1 MKKPLFAFLLFP
13 LMLLSTSVYA
23 ADYLEEITV
32 TATKKEEAAHEVPIS
47 ITVLSGN
54 RLSDMGMSSSD
65 AVDEQTPNFQMR
77 SSFGVTAPNLAMRGV
92 GNLSFFAATTT
103 VGVYSDGVF
112 IAQPIAQGFQMFD
125 LERVEILRGPQGTLF
140 GRNTTGGLV
149 NFIPVKP
156 QVGETMTGSVSLT
169 VAEENTFDTEA
180 AVSVPV
186 GDTAAMRLAF
196 IRRAS
201 DGFFENANPAADD
214 RDVAETEFYA
224 GRLLLNWEPSD
235 SFSLL
240 FNAHFGNANNDAAP
254 YKGSYVDNSQL
265 APRVVDPS
273 FPPVPAFILF
283 PTGVGNCPPGSTPG
297 GFLGG
302 CASPFS
308 PIPFFGGT
316 PHSPH
321 SDDPYSIE
329 TSLNESHEDVNTYGF
344 SATITL
350 DAGNYSFVSVTGWDS
365 AKRDRFGDDDAS
377 YDVSLDE
384 VYLDDTE
391 YFSQELRVISQYK
404 GPFNFQAGLYYY
416 TDEIDS
422 QIHGSVRD
430 SFVGIGTSLLY
441 KQENESWAVFGSMEF
456 DLTEKWQ
463 FRAGVRLTGDERRI
477 SGYESFLTNA
487 GAAAFLGLPIP
498 SIPAGTPISPAQA
511 RSAFFGPLIGP
522 LSLEEDWFD
531 WSGNASLAYFFAE
544 DTQIYAAF
552 SRGFKGGDLGI
563 EFFNPAAV
571 VIVDPETVRNYEI
584 GLKASGLLND
594 TLNFSVAGFFTQIF
608 DQHILVDLPGAG
620 GFFPVLDNAGES
632 EIYGVEVELA
642 FQPTPA
648 WYFSFGGGYLDA
660 TFKELVTGTTD
671 LSGNRL
677 PNAPEFNFNGVTR
690 YEAPVAN
697 GVVSVQVDWHWNDDT
712 YLGVF
717 EEPEI
722 KIPSYGVV
730 NARLGYRFMQDKAEV
745 AVFVRNLLEDEYYDY
760 AFNPNNALFG
770 GNVFIPGK
778 PRWFGGTIS
787 YQF

>member
-1 MKKPLFAFLLFP
+1 MKKSFYIGLFSHLFAIVLQTP
-13 LMLLSTSVYA
+13 VHA
-23 ADYLEEITV
+23 ANLLEEITV
-32 TATKKEEAAHEVPIS
+32 TATKKEESAHEVPIS
-47 ITVLSGN
+47 ITVLAGDS
-54 RLSDMGMSSSD
+54 LSDMGMASSD

-77 SSFGVTAPNLAMRGV
+77 SSFGVTAPNLAIRGV

-125 LERVEILRGPQGTLF
+125 LERVEVLRGPQGTLF

-156 QVGETMTGSVSLT
+156 QVGEAMTGSASFT

-180 AVSVPV
+180 ALSVPL
-186 GDTAAMRLAF
+186 GDTAAVRLAL

-201 DGFFENANPAADD
+201 DGFFENANPAAGD
-214 RDVAETEFYA
+214 RDVNETEFYA
-224 GRLLLNWEPSD
+224 GRALLNWEPTD
-235 SFSLL
+235 SFSIL
-240 FNAHFGNANNDAAP
+240 FNAHYGNANNDAAP
-254 YKGSYVDNSQL
+254 YKGSYIDNSQL
-265 APRVVDPS
+265 APRFGVPPNFF
-273 FPPVPAFILF
+273 FPA
-283 PTGVGNCPPGSTPG
+283 GVGNCPAGSIPG

-308 PIPFFGGT
+308 GG
-316 PHSPH
+316 PAH
-321 SDDPYSIE
+321 SDDPFSIE

-350 DAGNYSFVSVTGWDS
+350 DAGNYSLVSVTGWDS

-377 YDVSLDE
+377 NDVSLDE

-391 YFSQELRVISQYK
+391 YFSQELRIISQYK

-416 TDEIDS
+416 TDDLDS
-422 QIHGSVRD
+422 QIHASNLS
-430 SFVGIGTSLLY
+430 SFGGTGVSLLY
-441 KQENESWAVFGSMEF
+441 RQENDSWAVFGSMEF
-456 DLTEKWQ
+456 DITDKWQ

-477 SGYESFLTNA
+477 SDYETFLTNA
-487 GAAAFLGLPIP
+487 GVTDFIGIP
-498 SIPAGTPISPAQA
+498 GFPAIPTGSPISLAQA
-511 RSAFFGPLIGP
+511 RAADLSAIFGPLITPP
-522 LSLEEDWFD
+522 LALEEDWFD
-531 WSGNASLAYFFAE
+531 WSGNVSLAYFFAE
-544 DTQIYAAF
+544 DKQIYAAF

-571 VIVDPETVRNYEI
+571 VIVDPETARNYEI
-584 GLKASGLLND
+584 GLKASGLFGD
-594 TLNFSVAGFFTQIF
+594 TMNFNITGFFTQIF
-608 DQHILVDLPGAG
+608 NQHILVDLPGAG

-642 FQPTPA
+642 YQPTPA

-660 TFKELVTGTTD
+660 TFEELVTGTTD
-671 LSGNRL
+671 LSGNRV
-677 PNAPEFNFNGVTR
+677 PNAPEFNFNGITR
-690 YEAPVAN
+690 YETAVAN
-697 GVVSVQVDWHWNDDT
+697 GVVSAQVDWHWNDDT

-722 KIPSYGVV
+722 KIPAYGVV
-730 NARLGYRFMQDKAEV
+730 NARLGYRFLQGKAEV

>member
-13 LMLLSTSVYA
+13 LMLLSISVYA

-54 RLSDMGMSSSD
+54 RLSDMGMTSSD
-65 AVDEQTPNFQMR
+65 AIDEQTPNFQMR
-77 SSFGVTAPNLAMRGV
+77 SSFGVTAPNLAIRGV

-112 IAQPIAQGFQMFD
+112 IAQPIAQGFQIFD
-125 LERVEILRGPQGTLF
+125 LERVEVLRGPQGTLF

-156 QVGETMTGSVSLT
+156 QVGEAMSGNVSLT

-180 AVSVPV
+180 ALSLPL
-186 GDTAAMRLAF
+186 GDTAAARVAF

-201 DGFFENANPAADD
+201 DGFFENANPTASD
-214 RDVAETEFYA
+214 RDVNESEFYA
-224 GRLLLNWEPSD
+224 ARALLNWEPTD
-235 SFSLL
+235 SFSIL
-240 FNAHFGNANNDAAP
+240 FNAHYGNANNDAAP
-254 YKGSYVDNSQL
+254 YKGSYIDNSQL
-265 APRVVDPS
+265 APRFGVPPQFF
-273 FPPVPAFILF
+273 FPA
-283 PTGVGNCPPGSTPG
+283 GVGNCPAGSTPG
-297 GFLGG
+297 GYLGG

-308 PIPFFGGT
+308 GIPA
-316 PHSPH
+316 H

-329 TSLNESHEDVNTYGF
+329 SSLNESHEDVNTYGF
-344 SATITL
+344 SATITW
-350 DAGNYSFVSVTGWDS
+350 DVGNYSLVSVTGWDS

-377 YDVSLDE
+377 NDVSLDE

-404 GPFNFQAGLYYY
+404 GPFNFQAGVFYY
-416 TDEIDS
+416 TDDLDS
-422 QIHGSVRD
+422 QIHASNLS
-430 SFVGIGTSLLY
+430 SFGGTGVSLLY
-441 KQENESWAVFGSMEF
+441 RQENDSWAVFGSMEF
-456 DLTEKWQ
+456 DLSEKLQ
-463 FRAGVRLTGDERRI
+463 LRAGVRLTSDEREI

-487 GAAAFLGLPIP
+487 GVTDFIGIP
-498 SIPAGTPISPAQA
+498 GFPAIPTGSPISLAQA
-511 RSAFFGPLIGP
+511 RAADLSPIFGPLITPP
-522 LSLEEDWFD
+522 LALKEDWFD
-531 WSGNASLAYFFAE
+531 WSGNVSLAYFFAE
-544 DTQIYAAF
+544 DKQIYAAF

-584 GLKASGLLND
+584 GLKASGLLDD
-594 TLNFSVAGFFTQIF
+594 TLNFSIAGFFTQIF

>member
-65 AVDEQTPNFQMR
+65 AIDEQTPNFQMR
-77 SSFGVTAPNLAMRGV
+77 SSFGVTAPNLAIRGV

-112 IAQPIAQGFQMFD
+112 IAQPIAQGFQIFD
-125 LERVEILRGPQGTLF
+125 LERVEVLRGPQGTLF

-156 QVGETMTGSVSLT
+156 QVGEAMSGNVSLT

-180 AVSVPV
+180 ALSLPL
-186 GDTAAMRLAF
+186 GDTAAARVAF

-201 DGFFENANPAADD
+201 DGFFENANPTASD
-214 RDVAETEFYA
+214 RDVNESEFYA
-224 GRLLLNWEPSD
+224 ARALLNWEPTD
-235 SFSLL
+235 SFSIL
-240 FNAHFGNANNDAAP
+240 FNAHYGNANNDAAP

-265 APRVVDPS
+265 APRFGVPPQFF
-273 FPPVPAFILF
+273 FPA
-283 PTGVGNCPPGSTPG
+283 GVGNCPAGSTPG

-308 PIPFFGGT
+308 GIPA
-316 PHSPH
+316 H

-329 TSLNESHEDVNTYGF
+329 SSLNESHEDVNTYGF
-344 SATITL
+344 SATITW
-350 DAGNYSFVSVTGWDS
+350 DVGNYSLVSVTGWDS

-377 YDVSLDE
+377 NDVSLDE

-404 GPFNFQAGLYYY
+404 GPFNFQAGVFYY
-416 TDEIDS
+416 TDDLDS
-422 QIHGSVRD
+422 QIHASNLS
-430 SFVGIGTSLLY
+430 SFGGTGVSLLY
-441 KQENESWAVFGSMEF
+441 RQENDSWAVFGSMEF
-456 DLTEKWQ
+456 DLSEKLQ
-463 FRAGVRLTGDERRI
+463 LRAGVRLTSDEREI

-487 GAAAFLGLPIP
+487 GVTDFIGIP
-498 SIPAGTPISPAQA
+498 GFPAIPTGSPISLAQA
-511 RSAFFGPLIGP
+511 RAADLSPIFGPLITPP
-522 LSLEEDWFD
+522 LALKEDWFD
-531 WSGNASLAYFFAE
+531 WSGNVSLAYFFAE
-544 DTQIYAAF
+544 DKQIYAAF

-584 GLKASGLLND
+584 GLKASGLLDD
-594 TLNFSVAGFFTQIF
+594 TLNFSIAGFFTQIF

>member
-65 AVDEQTPNFQMR
+65 AIDEQTPNFQMR
-77 SSFGVTAPNLAMRGV
+77 SSFGVTAPNLAIRGV

-112 IAQPIAQGFQMFD
+112 IAQPIAQGFQIFD
-125 LERVEILRGPQGTLF
+125 LERVEVLRGPQGTLF

-156 QVGETMTGSVSLT
+156 QVGEAMSGNVSLT

-180 AVSVPV
+180 ALSLPL
-186 GDTAAMRLAF
+186 GDTAAARVAF

-201 DGFFENANPAADD
+201 DGFFENANPAAAD
-214 RDVAETEFYA
+214 RDVNESEFYA
-224 GRLLLNWEPSD
+224 ARALLNWEPTD
-235 SFSLL
+235 SFSIL
-240 FNAHFGNANNDAAP
+240 FNAHYGNANNDAAP
-254 YKGSYVDNSQL
+254 YKGSYIDNSQL
-265 APRVVDPS
+265 APRFGVPPQFF
-273 FPPVPAFILF
+273 FPA
-283 PTGVGNCPPGSTPG
+283 GVGNCPAGSTPG

-308 PIPFFGGT
+308 GIPA
-316 PHSPH
+316 H

-329 TSLNESHEDVNTYGF
+329 SSLNESHEDVNTYGF
-344 SATITL
+344 SATITW
-350 DAGNYSFVSVTGWDS
+350 DVGNYSLVSVTGWDS

-377 YDVSLDE
+377 NDVSLDE

-404 GPFNFQAGLYYY
+404 GPFNFQAGVFYY
-416 TDEIDS
+416 TDDLDS
-422 QIHGSVRD
+422 QIHASNLS
-430 SFVGIGTSLLY
+430 SFGGTGVSLLY
-441 KQENESWAVFGSMEF
+441 RQENDSWAVFGSMEF
-456 DLTEKWQ
+456 DLSEKLQ
-463 FRAGVRLTGDERRI
+463 LRAGVRLTSDEREI

-487 GAAAFLGLPIP
+487 GVTDFIGIP
-498 SIPAGTPISPAQA
+498 GFPAIPTGSPISLAQA
-511 RSAFFGPLIGP
+511 RAADLSPIFGPLITPP
-522 LSLEEDWFD
+522 LALKEDWFD
-531 WSGNASLAYFFAE
+531 WSGNVSLAYFFAE
-544 DTQIYAAF
+544 DKQIYAAF

-584 GLKASGLLND
+584 GLKASGLLDD
-594 TLNFSVAGFFTQIF
+594 TLNFSIAGFFTQIF
-608 DQHILVDLPGAG
+608 DQHILVDIPGAG

-632 EIYGVEVELA
+632 EIYGLEVELA

-671 LSGNRL
+671 LSGNHL
-677 PNAPEFNFNGVTR
+677 PNAPEFNFNGITR
-690 YEAPVAN
+690 YETAVAN
-697 GVVSVQVDWHWNDDT
+697 GVLSAQVDWHWNDDT

-730 NARLGYRFMQDKAEV
+730 NARLGYRFLQDKAEV